1 MGMVDLLLAGE
12 TSGVIILEAK
22 MVNPFMIRVHSEN
35 IFCNSDTYVNY
46 LEIKQ
51 EFQLYLK
58 KESL

>member
-12 TSGVIILEAK
+12 TSGVIIVEAK

-35 IFCNSDTYVNY
+35 IFCSSDTYVNY

-51 EFQLYLK
+51 EFQLYF
-58 KESL
+58 